1 MRNLLIACGSGLLLA
16 AGAPAAPTEL
26 RFGSEPWH
34 LALSLGGLKPTQGV
48 ESTADRQAWTYS
60 NDKGTI
66 LSVIVENAHA
76 PADKASCRDVF
87 ERRKADLKPAN
98 EVQGERG
105 DAATQEYDFQLDFR
119 GKAIVQHNIF
129 SCRVRGTWY
138 IDAHVSK
145 IGYDA
150 ARDRAALL
158 ALLDGV
164 AIVE

>member
-1 MRNLLIACGSGLLLA
+1 MRRMVTAFGLLTASA
-16 AGAPAAPTEL
+16 APAAAPTEL

-34 LALSLGGLKPTQGV
+34 LALTLGGLKPTQGV
-48 ESTADRQAWTYS
+48 ESTGERQAWTWS
-60 NDKGTI
+60 NDTGTI

-76 PADKASCRDVF
+76 PADLASCRDVF
-87 ERRKADLKPAN
+87 ERRKADLKPVN

-105 DAATQEYDFQLDFR
+105 DAATQEYDFQLDFH
-119 GKAIVQHNIF
+119 GKPLVQHNIF